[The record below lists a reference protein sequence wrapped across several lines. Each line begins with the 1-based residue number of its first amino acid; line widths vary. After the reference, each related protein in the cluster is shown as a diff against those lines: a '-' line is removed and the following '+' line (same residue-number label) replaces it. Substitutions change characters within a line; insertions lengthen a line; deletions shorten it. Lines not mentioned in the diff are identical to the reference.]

1 MHDPHSERMSSG
13 ETRAASGLALVFA
26 FRMLGMFMVLPVLA
40 TYGMDLAGATPA
52 LIGLAIGAYGL
63 TQALFQIPFGVISDR
78 IGRRPVIY
86 LGLIVFALGSVLAA
100 NSDSIWGVIAGRI
113 LQGAGAISATVMALL
128 SDLTREQHRTKAM
141 AMIGMTI
148 GLSFAVAMVVG
159 PLLTSAFGLSGL
171 FLATAAMALVGI
183 VIVMFMVPRSTGTL
197 QHRESGVAKQALLPT
212 LRHPDLLRLDLGIFV
227 LHAMLMSSFI
237 ALPLA
242 LVEKAGLPK
251 EQHWWVYLT
260 ALLISFF
267 AMIPFIIYGEKKRK
281 MKRVLLG
288 AVGTL
293 MLTELFFWQFGDSL
307 RTLVIGTVVF
317 FTAFNLLEASLPS
330 LISKVSPAG
339 GKGTAMGVYSTS
351 QFLGSALGGILG
363 GWLFQHG
370 GLSVVFLGGAG
381 LAALW
386 LAFAVTMR
394 EPPYVT
400 SLRLPL
406 SPEALREAGLAERL
420 KAVTG
425 VTDAVVV
432 AEEAAIYI
440 KLDTELLDRATL
452 EQLVNP
458 APTCEA

>member
-1 MHDPHSERMSSG
+1 
-13 ETRAASGLALVFA
+13 
-26 FRMLGMFMVLPVLA
+26 MLGMFMVLPVLA

-113 LQGAGAISATVMALL
+113 LQGAGAISAAVMALL